1 MSTAKARENLEIA
14 EACLACSQYTNED
27 CEFNYQ
33 QVCTDLEAALAVVDA
48 AKRLGPGSWE
58 KGHPGAVAYRSRWVS
73 EASYKEFV
81 DALAK
86 FEEVCGEDR

>member
-1 MSTAKARENLEIA
+1 MSTAKAREQLEQRHLKMCVLCARVDGHIYRGCA
-14 EACLACSQYTNED
+14 DWLAI
-27 CEFNYQ
+27 
-33 QVCTDLEAALAVVDA
+33 EAALAVVDA

-86 FEEVCGEDR
+86 FEEVCGETE